1 MTSIF
6 LQTLFFFNESF
17 ISLTS
22 DVNYLVLLVFFIYHK
37 QIKKII
43 SNYEKRNK
51 NIKKNLKKKLPGNT
65 KSIRII

>member
-1 MTSIF
+1 MIKLFIKSVNLSMASIF

-17 ISLTS
+17 ISLNS

-43 SNYEKRNK
+43 NNYEKK
-51 NIKKNLKKKLPGNT
+51 IKT
-65 KSIRII
+65 

>member
-6 LQTLFFFNESF
+6 LQTLFFSNESF
-17 ISLTS
+17 ISLNS

-43 SNYEKRNK
+43 NTYKKKNK
-51 NIKKNLKKKLPGNT
+51 NIKKNLKKKLLGDT